1 MNTATKPI
9 TKSTEFND
17 IKARVGDVFQI
28 TLATDTQE
36 MRHSVKLLG
45 YFPNKTLMITAPVV
59 NNSVLLLREGQSL
72 MVRAFSGTAAYTFN
86 CDIIKVCNSPFAYLH
101 LSYPKIVQKVP
112 IRSSAR
118 IGFNIIGVANNDT
131 HGDNATDYPI
141 NITDISVTGAAM
153 TASTPIGKKDDT
165 LRITFHA
172 HIRELT
178 VRPTLKCIIR
188 SLASTDDASSAI
200 KYGLQFVDL
209 ETQDILILQSL
220 VYQKIL
226 DEK

>member
-1 MNTATKPI
+1 MNTATKPA
-9 TKSTEFND
+9 TKPTEFND

-28 TLATDTQE
+28 TLATDAQE
-36 MRHSVKLLG
+36 IRHSVKLLG

-59 NNSVLLLREGQSL
+59 NHSVLLLREGQSL
-72 MVRAFSGTAAYTFN
+72 RVRAFSGTAAYTFN

-101 LSYPKIVQKVP
+101 LSYPKIIQKVP

-118 IGFNIIGVANNDT
+118 IGFNIIGVANNVT
-131 HGDNATDYPI
+131 HGDNTTNHPI
-141 NITDISVTGAAM
+141 SITDISVTGAAI

-165 LRITFHA
+165 LRIAFRA
-172 HIRELT
+172 QIRDLT
-178 VRPTLKCIIR
+178 VHPTLKCIIR
-188 SLASTDDASSAI
+188 SLASTDDASSPI
-200 KYGLQFVDL
+200 KYGLQFMDL
-209 ETQDILILQSL
+209 ETQDVLILQSL